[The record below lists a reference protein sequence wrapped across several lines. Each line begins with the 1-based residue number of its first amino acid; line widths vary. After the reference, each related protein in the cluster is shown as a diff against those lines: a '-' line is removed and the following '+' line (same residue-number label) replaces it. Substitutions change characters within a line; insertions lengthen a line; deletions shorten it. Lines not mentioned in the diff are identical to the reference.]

1 MRTLEL
7 DQQRNERG
15 IYSAG
20 NDTAGWFA
28 LSRDGIN
35 VITYYEGKYTF
46 SKNKEVSRFYTK
58 KGFAK
63 RITQLANRGY

>member
-1 MRTLEL
+1 MNTLEL
-7 DQQRNERG
+7 NQQRNERG

-35 VITYYEGKYTF
+35 IITYYEGKYTF
-46 SKNKEVSRFYTK
+46 SKNKDVVRFYTE